1 MTPDEYYQVVNSQ
14 AVAEQF
20 RDLADEARASGH
32 LPLFLAAAR
41 WILEELARTPTEF
54 GESWTTWPG
63 SDLIFRRGFA
73 GPLFVQYAIRE
84 DERVVYIRRFALRHR
99 P

>member
-1 MTPDEYYQVVNSQ
+1 MALQ
-14 AVAEQF
+14 
-20 RDLADEARASGH
+20 ARASGR

-41 WILEELARTPTEF
+41 WIVEELTRTPAEF
-54 GESWTTWPG
+54 GESWTTRPG

-84 DERVVYIRRFALRHR
+84 DNRAVYIRRFALMG
-99 P
+99 

>member
-1 MTPDEYYQVVNSQ
+1 MDERYQVVNSQ

-20 RDLADEARASGH
+20 RNLAEEARAADR

-41 WILEELARTPTEF
+41 WIMEELARTPTEF
-54 GESWTTWPG
+54 GESWTTRPG

-73 GPLFVQYAIRE
+73 GPLFVQYAISE
-84 DERVVYIRRFALRHR
+84 HNHVVYIRRFALRR
-99 P
+99 RL